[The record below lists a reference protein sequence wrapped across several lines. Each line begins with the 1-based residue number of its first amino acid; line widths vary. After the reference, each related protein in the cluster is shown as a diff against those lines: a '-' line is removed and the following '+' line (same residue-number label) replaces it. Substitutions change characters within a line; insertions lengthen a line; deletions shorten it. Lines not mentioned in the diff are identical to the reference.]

1 MKLGIMHSLEQLQ
14 RGGMEEGSEIGRI
27 YPEIPEKNLTI
38 IITTY
43 L

>member
-1 MKLGIMHSLEQLQ
+1 MKLGIMHSLEQ
-14 RGGMEEGSEIGRI
+14 RGGMEERSEIGRI